1 MVDASTGGFEAG
13 FELGGQTREHA
24 ILVRSLGVTQL
35 TVAVNKMDM
44 VSECVVLAV
53 RCYWSSMQ
61 VQWSQTR
68 FNDIITK
75 LKGFLRQTGFKVHCF
90 LFYSDCDFILSFTS
104 PCFQGD

>member
-44 VSECVVLAV
+44 VSECMVLAV
-53 RCYWSSMQ
+53 RCYLVVTAGTM
-61 VQWSQTR
+61 VA
-68 FNDIITK
+68 D
-75 LKGFLRQTGFKVHCF
+75 
-90 LFYSDCDFILSFTS
+90 
-104 PCFQGD
+104 